1 MIMSNQAQK
10 QSQQPAQPKK
20 PAARPNEHGSI
31 IVQAH
36 MKIFDPQTKRVYVEG
51 RA

>member
-1 MIMSNQAQK
+1 MSNTEKKQTILSTPQNAQ
-10 QSQQPAQPKK
+10 SKK
-20 PAARPNEHGSI
+20 PNEAGKI

-36 MKIFDPQTKRVYVEG
+36 MKIFDPQTKQVYVEG

>member
-1 MIMSNQAQK
+1 MIMSNTEKTQPILPNQQTAQG
-10 QSQQPAQPKK
+10 KK
-20 PAARPNEHGSI
+20 PNEAGKI

-36 MKIFDPQTKRVYVEG
+36 MKIFDPQTKQVYVEG

>member
-1 MIMSNQAQK
+1 MQNQVQNK
-10 QSQQPAQPKK
+10 PSQTGPASK
-20 PAARPNEHGSI
+20 PASKPNEHGSI

-36 MKIFDPQTKRVYVEG
+36 FKIFDPQTKQVYVEG